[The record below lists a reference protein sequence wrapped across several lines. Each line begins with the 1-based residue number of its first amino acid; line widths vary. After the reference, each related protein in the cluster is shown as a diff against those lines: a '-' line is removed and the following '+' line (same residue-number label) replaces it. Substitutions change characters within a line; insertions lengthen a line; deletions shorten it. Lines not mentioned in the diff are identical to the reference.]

1 MKKKRKTKQFWDEII
16 AKTKILC
23 WALISQLHYDI
34 LKFHKFANE
43 PDLAIIKH
51 FQIGFSI

>member
-1 MKKKRKTKQFWDEII
+1 MKKKRKTKQFWDKII
-16 AKTKILC
+16 AKIKILC
-23 WALISQLHYDI
+23 WAMISQLHYDI

-51 FQIGFSI
+51 F